1 MTRPDFPTALIAD
14 DEPLL
19 RQRLTTLLEQVWP
32 ELRVVHQA
40 RNGREAIEMM
50 ANEPVQVVFL
60 DVHMPGIQGVE
71 AAAQILQGASDAGLP
86 RPAVVFVTAF
96 EQYAIRAFEQGA
108 VDYLL
113 KPIEDARLA
122 ECVKRLQEWLSL
134 RQAQSAMPAGLDP
147 AWLHDLAKVL
157 QGGVPLSPKQEY
169 LQWLRASVGQMIR
182 LIPVDSVYYIHAD
195 AKYTQIVY
203 DGGEALIRKTI
214 KELSESL
221 DPRYFQ
227 QIHRSTIV
235 NLRAIDHI
243 TRTGGDSAIVHLKG
257 SSRTLDV
264 SRSYLHLFRQM

>member
-1 MTRPDFPTALIAD
+1 MKK
-14 DEPLL
+14 
-19 RQRLTTLLEQVWP
+19 
-32 ELRVVHQA
+32 
-40 RNGREAIEMM
+40 
-50 ANEPVQVVFL
+50 
-60 DVHMPGIQGVE
+60 
-71 AAAQILQGASDAGLP
+71 GLFIVAYVLVLCWKP
-86 RPAVVFVTAF
+86 IFAM
-96 EQYAIRAFEQGA
+96 EAFEQGA

-113 KPIEDARLA
+113 KPIEEARLND
-122 ECVKRLQEWLSL
+122 CVRRLQEWLSL
-134 RQAQSAMPAGLDP
+134 RQGAGAPGGAAGLDP
-147 AWLHDLAKVL
+147 AWLSELARAL
-157 QGGVPLSPKQEY
+157 QGGVPLAPKQEY

-182 LIPVDSVYYIHAD
+182 LIAVDSIQYIHAD